1 MSDSELSVFIAEP
14 GAQRSGGGGGQEVRR
29 RLRGGPTGHKSAV
42 ESGSPSSINEDGFE
56 QGKQGAFLKGP
67 GWEGGA
73 GRDLSSR

>member
-1 MSDSELSVFIAEP
+1 MRRGP
-14 GAQRSGGGGGQEVRR
+14 GWGQGRSGGRRTQVRR
-29 RLRGGPTGHKSAV
+29 RLREGPTGCKAAV

-73 GRDLSSR
+73 GRNLTLR